1 MTTSHTPQ
9 VAALIDDALAL
20 AKELAL
26 KAGVCMREF
35 RASGAFEVS
44 LKKPLD
50 LVTTADLECDRII
63 KEGIA
68 ERFPGHLIFSEE
80 GSPDTAPKL
89 VSSGCTWII
98 DPIDGTVNF
107 ASGHPSVGV
116 SIGFAIDGKVEA
128 GVVYAPFYNE
138 LFSARRGQGS
148 FLNDK
153 RMQCRDR
160 TDLKRSLVATGFP
173 ADRSELKKLIHRV
186 ELVLSTCQDIRRLG
200 AASVDVAWIAAGRH
214 EAYYESVHPWDIAA
228 AGLIAREAGVRTG
241 VIMGSERNR
250 GLPEDLW
257 CGEYIAAVPGIYGQ
271 LQQLLRDS

>member
-1 MTTSHTPQ
+1 MATSGPSQNAT
-9 VAALIDDALAL
+9 LIEDALAL

-26 KAGVCMREF
+26 QAGVRMREF

-63 KEGIA
+63 KEGVTR
-68 ERFPGHLIFSEE
+68 RFPEHLIFSEE
-80 GSPDTAPKL
+80 SSPETAPKL
-89 VSSGCTWII
+89 VSSGCSWIV

-116 SIGFAIDGKVEA
+116 SIGFAINGKVEA
-128 GVVYAPFYNE
+128 GVVYAPFYEE
-138 LFSARRGQGS
+138 LFSARRGCGA

-153 RMQCRDR
+153 RITCRDR
-160 TDLKRSLVATGFP
+160 SDLKRSLVATGFP
-173 ADRSELKKLIHRV
+173 ADRSELKKLVHRV
-186 ELVLSTCQDIRRLG
+186 ELVLGACQDIRRLG
-200 AASVDVAWIAAGRH
+200 AASIDVAWIAAGRH

-241 VIMGSERNR
+241 VIVGSERNR

-257 CGEYIAAVPGIYGQ
+257 CGEYIAAVPGIYDQ